1 MVLFFGKKKYIKKIN
16 HLRNHGIIR
25 NNHFLKSFNSTYDV
39 VDIGYNYRLNEI
51 NSAILIQQLKKIQSL
66 NMKRRKLALY
76 YKKKINEYL
85 NNIKIPFTKYI
96 GNFLSYH
103 IFPIILP
110 KNINR
115 KKALQVF

>member
-1 MVLFFGKKKYIKKIN
+1 
-16 HLRNHGIIR
+16 
-25 NNHFLKSFNSTYDV
+25 
-39 VDIGYNYRLNEI
+39 
-51 NSAILIQQLKKIQSL
+51 
-66 NMKRRKLALY
+66 MKRRKLALY
-76 YKKKINEYL
+76 YKKKINKYL

-115 KKALQVF
+115 KKLYKFLIKNGIETTIHYTPINDFTFYKKKMKLKNLDEISKRLISLPLYPKLKQKLTILFQK

>member
-1 MVLFFGKKKYIKKIN
+1 M
-16 HLRNHGIIR
+16 
-25 NNHFLKSFNSTYDV
+25 KSFNSTYDV

-51 NSAILIQQLKKIQSL
+51 SSAILIQQLKKIQSL

-103 IFPIILP
+103 IFKRLISLPLYPKLKKTEIDYIISKIASFL
-110 KNINR
+110 
-115 KKALQVF
+115 KK